1 MKKSWFRIFQNLHI
15 KQKISPYHQNWA
27 MCKVFPATTHL
38 TWYQNPHVFC
48 SASFSEDSFAACV
61 EKKHC
66 RFLTSVCWSLDC
78 SHHMR
83 AVLCDGLNRKL
94 MLSQRCLLH
103 YSNCLYGSGCRS
115 LKDTS
120 SCTYRGSCD
129 GRHRFYFHWG
139 GEIIIK
145 WNEWYCTTP
154 IYIKCDVKIR
164 VLLTFDLWVIPILQ
178 WFCFA
183 HNLVFW
189 CARIGCSEARNG
201 SHWDC
206 RDLVHHMEC
215 LHDGLLGGGGRDWC
229 SHGVAHRF
237 EALWELPLD
246 GDQHGL
252 TGDWRT
258 CERSSINLSSTPVVV
273 KNKLLYRLQLE
284 QNCIISSNHKV
295 MHYIKRFSTPDIG
308 QSW

>member
-139 GEIIIK
+139 GRDNNK
-145 WNEWYCTTP
+145 VEWMVLYNANLHQMWCQNSSAAHLWPLGDPHSPVVLFCTQ
-154 IYIKCDVKIR
+154 
-164 VLLTFDLWVIPILQ
+164 L
-178 WFCFA
+178 
-183 HNLVFW
+183 
-189 CARIGCSEARNG
+189 
-201 SHWDC
+201 
-206 RDLVHHMEC
+206 
-215 LHDGLLGGGGRDWC
+215 GLLVC
-229 SHGVAHRF
+229 AHW
-237 EALWELPLD
+237 L
-246 GDQHGL
+246 
-252 TGDWRT
+252 
-258 CERSSINLSSTPVVV
+258 
-273 KNKLLYRLQLE
+273 
-284 QNCIISSNHKV
+284 
-295 MHYIKRFSTPDIG
+295 
-308 QSW
+308 